1 MQIVIGIFGGQY
13 SVENEK
19 GCSGSRVSNSVHV
32 AEEDTFESVMLQ
44 GAQFV

>member
-32 AEEDTFESVMLQ
+32 AEE
-44 GAQFV
+44 